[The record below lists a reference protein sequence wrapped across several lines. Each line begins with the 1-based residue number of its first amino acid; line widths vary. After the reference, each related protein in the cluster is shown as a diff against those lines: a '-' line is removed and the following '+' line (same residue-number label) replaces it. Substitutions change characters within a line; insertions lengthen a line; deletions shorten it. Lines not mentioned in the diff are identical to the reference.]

1 MKTIIK
7 LTLVLSLFSSVA
19 LADGDM
25 GTGNRTCPPAGCTPP
40 PCTVNCGGSAQLGDE
55 DAVLAAETTGITTD
69 LAIDLVKNTLEFL
82 F

>member
-7 LTLVLSLFSSVA
+7 LTLVLSLFGSVA

-25 GTGNRTCPPAGCTPP
+25 GSGNLNCPPTGCPPP
-40 PCTVNCGGSAQLGDE
+40 PCTVGCIGSAQIGDE
-55 DAVLAAETTGITTD
+55 NALSAADVTGTTTD
-69 LAIDLVKNTLEFL
+69 VAIDLVKETLEFL

>member
-7 LTLVLSLFSSVA
+7 LTLVLCLFGSVA

-25 GTGNRTCPPAGCTPP
+25 GSGNLNCPPAGCPP
-40 PCTVNCGGSAQLGDE
+40 PPPPIAQQMGDE
-55 DAVLAAETTGITTD
+55 NAVPATETTGITTD